1 MYGLTWSY
9 PTIPDTSMRFR
20 EITYGK
26 GLFITCSIV
35 ASDYSKRMMYSYD
48 GLSWEYGTC
57 NSDTNK
63 LWSSVTYGN
72 NRFVTV
78 CPFKRVNNSFD
89 HIYAMTSTNGIN
101 WSPRYIDFSDYEISV
116 YGYNDY
122 SISNIIY
129 ALNNFIFVA
138 WVGSTLVLVFYSS
151 NGDTWNNVEIKGSN
165 FSTVSVITFLNGTL
179 YLDLGAG
186 GAYISNDII
195 TWEYLEVLTNTY
207 VRPVYNGEF
216 YLIPYYDGTRKYAKS
231 YDFVNWSVF
240 SYPEDG
246 LLRITYNNGLFI
258 ALFSSVSST
267 IKGYGYGSVDGETWF
282 KIDGQISIDC
292 VGVWVNNKYYAV
304 SPYWM
309 YSPYSDS
316 NVYILDPNVSRR
328 KSVTWL
334 P

>member
-9 PTIPDTSMRFR
+9 PTIPDTSMRFS

-26 GLFITCSIV
+26 GLFITCSMV

-63 LWSSVTYGN
+63 LWHSVTYGN
-72 NRFVTV
+72 NRFVTI
-78 CPFKRVNNSFD
+78 CPFKRVNNTFD

-101 WSPRYIDFSDYEISV
+101 WNPRYIDFSYS
-116 YGYNDY
+116 GYNDL
-122 SISNIIY
+122 SPGNMVY

-138 WVGSTLVLVFYSS
+138 RINSTSVLVFYSS
-151 NGDTWNNVEIKGSN
+151 DGETWSNVAINGSN
-165 FSTVSVITFLNGTL
+165 FSSRSILTFIEDTL
-179 YLDLGAG
+179 YIALDNGHT
-186 GAYISNDII
+186 YTSTDI
-195 TWEYLEVLTNTY
+195 TNWEYTEVLTNST
-207 VRPVYNGEF
+207 VAPVYNGEF
-216 YLIPYYDGTRKYAKS
+216 YLIPYGDGTRKYAKS

-246 LLRITYNNGLFI
+246 LFRITYNNNLFI
-258 ALFSSVSST
+258 ASFSSPSST
-267 IKGYGYGSVDGETWF
+267 IKGYSYGSVDGETWF

-309 YSPYSDS
+309 YPPYSDS